1 MSDLI
6 KAGNGLATNM
16 VVSRQAQ
23 EVQGAI
29 FMAKQFPRDQMDAR
43 LRITK
48 MCERKSLAAVSQ
60 YTFPRGGQKVNG
72 PSIRLAEAIA
82 QAWGNI
88 DYGIIELSNTDGLSE
103 MMAYAWDL
111 ETNVRRSMV
120 FSVKHERDTKSGKQA
135 LTDNRDI
142 YEMTANMGARRVR
155 AFILGVIPGD
165 IVDEALGICNK
176 TMAQGEGKSFDD
188 AVKNMLQMFEKS
200 FKVSRKQIEDY
211 IGYPVASFDASDL
224 ASLKGVYDALK
235 DGMAKREDYFTFQ
248 RAAVD
253 ALAVSVGDQETEAP
267 KDAV

>member
-82 QAWGNI
+82 QGVLAWAGM
-88 DYGIIELSNTDGLSE
+88 D
-103 MMAYAWDL
+103 
-111 ETNVRRSMV
+111 VRP
-120 FSVKHERDTKSGKQA
+120 QA
-135 LTDNRDI
+135 L
-142 YEMTANMGARRVR
+142 EKR
-155 AFILGVIPGD
+155 AD
-165 IVDEALGICNK
+165 
-176 TMAQGEGKSFDD
+176 
-188 AVKNMLQMFEKS
+188 LQEN
-200 FKVSRKQIEDY
+200 
-211 IGYPVASFDASDL
+211 
-224 ASLKGVYDALK
+224 
-235 DGMAKREDYFTFQ
+235 
-248 RAAVD
+248 
-253 ALAVSVGDQETEAP
+253 
-267 KDAV
+267 